1 MKTPPRLDPSAFL
14 YRSLDPE
21 TDRSLI
27 AGFSCGDDDLDDFIR
42 TDAFR
47 YQALNV
53 AHTYLGFVERRLVG
67 FFTLATDAI
76 RLSTSERKK
85 TKANG
90 DSLRHHDHPFMP
102 AIKLARIEVCSNYK
116 LECSK
121 VGTHLVRVSCF
132 IVLDVAETVGCRF
145 LTVDAY
151 PTAIR
156 FYEKLGFVPN
166 KDEQFRDKLNPS
178 MRLDVVLGESL
189 GWLWEM

>member
-1 MKTPPRLDPSAFL
+1 MKTPPRLDPSALL

-21 TDRSLI
+21 TDRSLV

-90 DSLRHHDHPFMP
+90 ERLRHDDHPFIP
-102 AIKLARIEVCSNYK
+102 AIKLARI
-116 LECSK
+116 
-121 VGTHLVRVSCF
+121 G
-132 IVLDVAETVGCRF
+132 VLPSQTPVTSDSEMRAVASS
-145 LTVDAY
+145 A
-151 PTAIR
+151 A
-156 FYEKLGFVPN
+156 
-166 KDEQFRDKLNPS
+166 
-178 MRLDVVLGESL
+178 SL
-189 GWLWEM
+189 RAE